1 MVTDSASAT
10 ASASLPGLGVR
21 RGRGGSYDRPVSM
34 AGSDANPASDLDSG
48 RYEAVGAPDVRAL
61 TLASGLGRMAIG
73 AALALAPERALSAL
87 GFTDLSPTAIAAS
100 RLAGGRDLVL
110 GAAMMAAI
118 DDPERLRA
126 ASLAN
131 AAVDAG
137 DAATFLAA
145 LAHGDEVRTAALRGL
160 AAAVPAT
167 IAGLWVALRLR

>member
-1 MVTDSASAT
+1 
-10 ASASLPGLGVR
+10 
-21 RGRGGSYDRPVSM
+21 
-34 AGSDANPASDLDSG
+34 
-48 RYEAVGAPDVRAL
+48 
-61 TLASGLGRMAIG
+61 MAIG

-137 DAATFLAA
+137 DAATF
-145 LAHGDEVRTAALRGL
+145 
-160 AAAVPAT
+160 
-167 IAGLWVALRLR
+167 AGSARARR

>member
-1 MVTDSASAT
+1 
-10 ASASLPGLGVR
+10 
-21 RGRGGSYDRPVSM
+21 M
-34 AGSDANPASDLDSG
+34 AGSDANPASDLDPG

-145 LAHGDEVRTAALRGL
+145 LAHGDEIRTAALRGL

-167 IAGLWVALRLR
+167 IAGLWVAARLRPG